1 MKKLIVATIGSV
13 AIMSGS
19 AFAGCQDGSHAAAES
34 DKSMVASA
42 EESDSGLLARL
53 KAQEEAEQLEKLIET
68 PPAFN

>member
-19 AFAGCQDGSHAAAES
+19 AFAGCQDGSHATAES
-34 DKSMVASA
+34 GKSMIASA